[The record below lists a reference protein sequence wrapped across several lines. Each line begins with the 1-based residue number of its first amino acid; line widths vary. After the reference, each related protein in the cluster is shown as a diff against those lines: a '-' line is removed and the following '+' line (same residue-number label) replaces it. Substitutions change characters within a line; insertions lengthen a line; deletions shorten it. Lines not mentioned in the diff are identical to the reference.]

1 MIAIAV
7 VATIF
12 SSKLGGLTVAFGVAG
27 AGVAFAL
34 QEVIASA
41 ARWVVVSVS
50 NTIQLEIA
58 FNLVVSRRCDRH
70 RNPAHD
76 L

>member
-34 QEVIASA
+34 QEVIASTA
-41 ARWVVVSVS
+41 GWVVVSVGKYYS
-50 NTIQLEIA
+50 IEDRVQLGGVNTGRVELA
-58 FNLVVSRRCDRH
+58 RKC
-70 RNPAHD
+70 A
-76 L
+76 